1 MIQAWQS
8 KARALLTTFLNFER
22 SNRPPRV
29 VVARQS
35 RKCVTSCPLFGGVW
49 CFCRTK
55 TPQNRTVYTLN
66 RVCCF
71 SRPSCGAA
79 RERRRASF
87 GRASSNCF
95 DRVLRRRTRR
105 ERVRRRQTR
114 VRLRWVFVL
123 IILFAHIKKT
133 VVYKWYQK
141 FNVLSVRFQIE
152 NFNVR
157 IFRH

>member
-1 MIQAWQS
+1 MIQAWHS
-8 KARALLTTFLNFER
+8 KARALLTTFLNFEHP
-22 SNRPPRV
+22 NRPRRV

-35 RKCVTSCPLFGGVW
+35 RKFVTSCPLFGGVW

-95 DRVLRRRTRR
+95 DRVLRRRTSR

-114 VRLRWVFVL
+114 VRRPRFFGGV
-123 IILFAHIKKT
+123 ILFAHIIKSIDM
-133 VVYKWYQK
+133 VSEVQRP
-141 FNVLSVRFQIE
+141 FSFQSG
-152 NFNVR
+152 FKQ
-157 IFRH
+157 